1 MRATRGK
8 AAVVFDPHPLWLD
21 AMCRLVEGVGM
32 RVVGSTSDCEE
43 AVELVAERS
52 PDVFIAGADGTD
64 CGPSCVRRALER
76 REPLKAIVVGERRD
90 PEAVDEAFAA
100 GASVYCV
107 RSAETQDLVSALGQA
122 FEQSIFIATDGSHG
136 AAPFENTTAAH
147 GLTRKELEV
156 LKFLAEGQSN
166 AELARTL
173 SVTEKT
179 VKFHLSNIYR
189 KLDVANR
196 TEASRWAHLHGLLPT

>member
-1 MRATRGK
+1 
-8 AAVVFDPHPLWLD
+8 
-21 AMCRLVEGVGM
+21 M

-43 AVELVAERS
+43 AVELVADRL

-76 REPLKAIVVGERRD
+76 RDGLRVIVVGERHD
-90 PEAVDEAFAA
+90 PQAVDEAFAA

-107 RSAETQDLVSALGQA
+107 RTAETQDFVSALGQA
-122 FEQSIFIATDGSHG
+122 FEQSIFFATDGTHG
-136 AAPFENTTAAH
+136 AAPVEDTIAAH

-156 LKFLAEGQSN
+156 LRLLAEGHSN
-166 AELARTL
+166 AELASTL

-189 KLDVANR
+189 KLNVANR
-196 TEASRWAHLHGLLPT
+196 TEASRWAQLHGLLSTGPVERRAY